1 MRIVLAGHNVD
12 ADLLRQMKKEILE
25 PAAHGWEE
33 GRLDAMSEAELRAQ
47 AAELQRRA
55 ADFIERDNLT
65 PEPISASY
73 ARISRDPRPIDE
85 LRAIARLEVEK
96 ARKSNQTII
105 FGHGHSSVAEHA
117 SFNIDVIGVSRYAV
131 EEIQKFRLLAYTE
144 KSQRYILLEDDF
156 VIPEEIEK
164 TGLKGLFIRTI
175 KAQNACYHAL
185 YEKLRPWVFE
195 QNPELAAGRK
205 NHKTLEGWAKEDAR
219 YIVSFATESQIGMTL
234 SARSLEHVIS
244 RCASHPLAEIREYSR
259 RLRESVEGVAP
270 SLVKYTDPTEYNIH
284 TRARL
289 RETAAGVF
297 GEISEDAKP
306 APPLF
311 AEKDVSLVDATP
323 DADAL
328 VAAALLHSSS
338 GEAMSRCQ
346 AAARGMNEEER
357 ARFIASTFR
366 LMRGHDAVLREFENV
381 RCVFEVTLSAAC
393 FGQLKRH
400 RMSTLNAQP
409 YDVSLGVAMPQAI
422 AEAGAAPEFEA
433 AVEETNAAYEKIA
446 AQTPAAAPY
455 VLTNA
460 HKRRALFASNARELY
475 HVSRLREDPH
485 AQWDIRDKATQMIRL
500 AKKAMP
506 ATMQLAVGKHLF
518 EQTRAALFPDETE
531 AAVRQR
537 PLSAGAE

>member
-12 ADLLRQMKKEILE
+12 VDVLRQMKKEILE

-33 GRLDAMSEAELRAQ
+33 NRLDAMSEAELRTQ
-47 AAELQRRA
+47 ASELQRRA
-55 ADFIERDNLT
+55 ADFLDRDNLT

-85 LRAIARLEVEK
+85 LRAIARVEVEK
-96 ARKSNQTII
+96 ARKSNQNII
-105 FGHGHSSVAEHA
+105 FGYGHSSVAEHA

-156 VIPEEIEK
+156 VVPEEIEK
-164 TGLKGLFIRTI
+164 TGLKSLFTRTI

-185 YEKLRPWVFE
+185 YGKLRPWVFE
-195 QNPELAAGRK
+195 QNPELAAKKR

-219 YIVSFATESQIGMTL
+219 YIVSFATESQIGITL
-234 SARSLEHVIS
+234 SARSLEHVVS
-244 RCASHPLAEIREYSR
+244 RCASHPLAEVREYGR
-259 RLRESVEGVAP
+259 RLYESIEGVAP
-270 SLVKYTDPTEYNIH
+270 SLVKYTDPTEYNTH
-284 TRARL
+284 TRAAL
-289 RETAAGVF
+289 REEASGIIGRM
-297 GEISEDAKP
+297 GEETKP
-306 APPLF
+306 VPPI
-311 AEKDVSLVDATP
+311 AREKDVSLVDATP

-328 VAAALLHSSS
+328 IAAALLHSSS
-338 GEAMSRCQ
+338 GETMSRCK
-346 AAARGMNEEER
+346 AAAQKMSEDER

-366 LMRGHDAVLREFENV
+366 FMRGHDAVLREFENV

-400 RMSTLNAQP
+400 RMSTLNTQP
-409 YDVSLGVAMPQAI
+409 YDITLGVTVPSAV
-422 AEAGAAPEFEA
+422 AESGAAPEFQA
-433 AVEETNAAYEKIA
+433 AVDETNAAYEKIA
-446 AQTPAAAPY
+446 AQAPMAAPY

-460 HKRRALFASNARELY
+460 HKRRVLFSSNARELY

-485 AQWDIRDKATQMIRL
+485 AQWDIRDKSTQMIKL
-500 AKKAMP
+500 AKKVMP

-518 EQTRAALFPDETE
+518 EETHAALFPEE
-531 AAVRQR
+531 AEK
-537 PLSAGAE
+537 AGVE

>member
-12 ADLLRQMKKEILE
+12 VDVLRQMKKEIIE
-25 PAAHGWEE
+25 PAARGWEE
-33 GRLDAMSEAELRAQ
+33 SRLDAMSEAELRAQ

-55 ADFIERDNLT
+55 ADFLERDNLT

-85 LRAIARLEVEK
+85 LRAIAREEVEK

-105 FGHGHSSVAEHA
+105 FGYGHSSVAEHA

-156 VIPEEIEK
+156 VVPEEIEK
-164 TGLKGLFIRTI
+164 AGMKDLFVRTI

-185 YEKLRPWVFE
+185 YEKLRPWVFNR
-195 QNPELAAGRK
+195 NPELAAKKR

-234 SARSLEHVIS
+234 SARSLEHVIC
-244 RCASHPLAEIREYSR
+244 RCASHPLAEIREYAR
-259 RLRESVEGVAP
+259 RLYECVEGVAP
-270 SLVKYTDPTEYNIH
+270 SLVKYTDPTEYNTH
-284 TRARL
+284 TRAAL
-289 RETAAGVF
+289 REAASGIIGRMDEETEPV
-297 GEISEDAKP
+297 
-306 APPLF
+306 PPI
-311 AEKDVSLVDATP
+311 AEEKDVALIDVTP

-328 VAAALLHSSS
+328 IAAALLHSSS
-338 GEAMSRCQ
+338 GKTMSRCK
-346 AAARGMNEEER
+346 AAAREMSGEER

-400 RMSTLNAQP
+400 RMSTLNTQP
-409 YDVSLGVAMPQAI
+409 YDIALGVTTPSSI
-422 AEAGAAPEFEA
+422 AEAGAELEFQA
-433 AVEETNAAYEKIA
+433 AVDETNAAYEKIA

-460 HKRRALFASNARELY
+460 HKRRVLFSSNARELY

-485 AQWDIRDKATQMIRL
+485 AQWDIRDKSTQMIRL
-500 AKKAMP
+500 AKKVMP

-518 EQTRAALFPDETE
+518 EETHAALFPGEAEEAKKET
-531 AAVRQR
+531 VK
-537 PLSAGAE
+537 